1 LKIIFR
7 QGLGGGW
14 RKDEALDFL
23 SSSFLPSL
31 FLPTHDLLP
40 PPNSPAMVNSATSF
54 SIKGLGL
61 KLDTA
66 EHIQPHLDAL
76 KALGEGVEEIHLG
89 GNTLGVEACKALAEV
104 LPTLKSLKVRRYPS

>member
-1 LKIIFR
+1 
-7 QGLGGGW
+7 
-14 RKDEALDFL
+14 
-23 SSSFLPSL
+23 
-31 FLPTHDLLP
+31 
-40 PPNSPAMVNSATSF
+40 MVNSATSF